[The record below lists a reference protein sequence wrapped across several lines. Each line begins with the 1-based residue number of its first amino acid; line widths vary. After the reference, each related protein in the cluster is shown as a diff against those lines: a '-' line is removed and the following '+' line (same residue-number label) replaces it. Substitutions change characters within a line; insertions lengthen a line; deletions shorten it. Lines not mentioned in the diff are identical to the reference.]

1 MSERTSQRK
10 ATPGQEI
17 RHKFADLL
25 EMPRE
30 VVMDLPKVTMVGNL
44 QVVLEN
50 HRGIIEYSPERLRI
64 SVNQGEIIITGEGL
78 VLRNILPDQIVVEGK
93 VFAVSYAE

>member
-10 ATPGQEI
+10 AIPGKEI
-17 RHKFADLL
+17 RHKVADLL

-30 VVMDLPKVTMVGNL
+30 VVMDLPKVTLVGNM
-44 QVVLEN
+44 QVLLEN

-64 SVNQGEIIITGEGL
+64 SVSLGEIIITGQGL
-78 VLRNILPDQIVVEGK
+78 VLRNILPDQIVAEGK
-93 VFAVSYAE
+93 VFSVSYAE

>member
-17 RHKFADLL
+17 RHKLADLL

-30 VVMDLPKVTMVGNL
+30 VVMDLPKVTIVGNL
-44 QVVLEN
+44 QVLLEN

-64 SVNQGEIIITGEGL
+64 SVNLGEIIISGEGL
-78 VLRNILPDQIVVEGK
+78 VLRNILPEQIVVEGK
-93 VFAVSYAE
+93 VISISFAD